1 MQYIKSIKINDT
13 AYEIAPRVDDAAAYL
28 SAALTQVGCTAEQM
42 TEALRN
48 ISHLLAQ
55 VDWASNE
62 ITAIKDNLA
71 DLHYNCEGRD
81 GNLSARIDLCE
92 YQLSELRSVMDAKPE
107 NPKQKSDLEIFS
119 RIVPCD
125 EFLKIEGNMFL
136 D

>member
-13 AYEIAPRVDDAAAYL
+13 AYEIATTLDDAASYL
-28 SAALTQVGCTAEQM
+28 SAALSQVGCTAEQM
-42 TEALRN
+42 TDALRN

-55 VDWASNE
+55 VNWASNE
-62 ITAIKDNLA
+62 ITAIKDDLA
-71 DLHYNCEGRD
+71 DLHYHCEGRD

-92 YQLSELRSVMDAKPE
+92 YQLSELRSARDAKPE
-107 NPKQKSDLEIFS
+107 NPKQKSGLEIFS

-125 EFLKIEGNMFL
+125 EFLKLEGNMFL

>member
-13 AYEIAPRVDDAAAYL
+13 AYGIAPSADDAAAYL
-28 SAALTQVGCTAEQM
+28 CAALTLVGCTAEQM
-42 TEALRN
+42 TDALKN

-55 VDWASNE
+55 VNWASNE

-81 GNLSARIDLCE
+81 GNLAARIDWCE
-92 YQLSELRSVMDAKPE
+92 YQLNELRSATDAKPE

-119 RIVPCD
+119 RIIPCD